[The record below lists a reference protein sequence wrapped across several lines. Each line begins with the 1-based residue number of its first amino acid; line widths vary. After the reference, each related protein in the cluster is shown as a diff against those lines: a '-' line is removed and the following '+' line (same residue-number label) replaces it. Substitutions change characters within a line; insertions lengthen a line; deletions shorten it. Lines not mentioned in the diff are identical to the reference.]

1 MDDRKQT
8 EADASYLSW
17 LAHKLRDFFSAFA
30 DLFRLPRAF
39 WFIILVFMID
49 SIAYFGML
57 NLMTLYLPKDIGI
70 PDQYASIIVSIFT
83 MFVTAFMIGVGG
95 IAEGLGVRRALIFC
109 MALMAVARACYSG
122 APLYISGGLLTAGTI
137 VALAFIALGEGIIQ
151 PVSYAGIK
159 YYTDEKTSSMGY
171 GLIYALMNLGIV
183 MSAPISK
190 YTRVPTDRAV
200 EILASGG
207 EVSGWSGWWAENVT
221 SGLMAANWVFT
232 GVTVLGLIVL
242 LIRLT
247 KRVEAKRLRFDEK
260 AKQEADDLKASRT
273 WKERIIAYF
282 TEGPFTNRRF
292 LFFIFMLFPV
302 QTLFAHQWLTMPAYM
317 TRAFSSKVADNMEL
331 LNQMI
336 NPMIIVIG
344 VPIATALTR
353 RANVY
358 TMMIIGTLVSAVP
371 TFLLSTGPSLNMLIT
386 YLVFFSIGEALWQPR
401 FLQYAAELA
410 PEGKVAQYMGLANIP
425 WIGVKLTTGFYSGYM
440 LSRYCAA
447 DMPQE
452 TLNTETM
459 WFIYGCIALLS
470 PIGLLIGRKWVMS
483 GLQQKT

>member
-1 MDDRKQT
+1 MDDRKPT

-17 LAHKLRDFFSAFA
+17 LSHKLRDFLSAFA

-137 VALAFIALGEGIIQ
+137 VALALIALGEGIIQ

-183 MSAPISK
+183 MSAPLSK
-190 YTRVPTDRAV
+190 YTRVPTDRAI
-200 EILASGG
+200 ETLAGGG
-207 EVSGWSGWWAENVT
+207 EVSGWSGWWAEHVT

-232 GVTVLGLIVL
+232 GVTAMGFIVL
-242 LIRLT
+242 LILLT

-273 WKERIIAYF
+273 WKERVIAYF
-282 TEGPFTNRRF
+282 SEGPFTNRRF

-358 TMMIIGTLVSAVP
+358 TMMIIGTLVSAIP
-371 TFLLSTGPSLNMLIT
+371 TFLLSTGPSLHMLIT

-452 TLNTETM
+452 SLNTESM
-459 WFIYGCIALLS
+459 WFIYGCIALIS

-483 GLQQKT
+483 GLQQKA